1 MTEGGGSFDKSK
13 QKVLELSPRLLKEAS
28 NKDRFFGNRQLNH
41 LITPL
46 KQMKQGMHQQSSKLC
61 AVEETGD
68 ENEINDLPELPK
80 SPLAASSN
88 EYTGDELRQKSFTN
102 GMKNGKSSATSR

>member
-1 MTEGGGSFDKSK
+1 
-13 QKVLELSPRLLKEAS
+13 
-28 NKDRFFGNRQLNH
+28 
-41 LITPL
+41 
-46 KQMKQGMHQQSSKLC
+46 MKQGMHQQSSKLC

-88 EYTGDELRQKSFTN
+88 EYTGDEMKQKSLTN
-102 GMKNGKSSATSR
+102 GAKNGKSSATSR

>member
-1 MTEGGGSFDKSK
+1 
-13 QKVLELSPRLLKEAS
+13 
-28 NKDRFFGNRQLNH
+28 
-41 LITPL
+41 
-46 KQMKQGMHQQSSKLC
+46 MHQQSSKLC

-88 EYTGDELRQKSFTN
+88 EYTGEELR
-102 GMKNGKSSATSR
+102 